1 MVKAVKAWAPNRQ
14 DVIWIDCNPRRGQQM
29 RDGHSALVL
38 SPKVFNERASLDIR
52 LRMTTA
58 AYSADNPFAEAVGAA
73 GRGREAGRTSDLL
86 CHQPK
91 SFDWRLGSGVPHPM
105 KRIPDARFA
114 EVLAVLNQ
122 ILQLA

>member
-29 RDGHSALVL
+29 RDGRSALVL
-38 SPKVFNERASLDIR
+38 SPKVFNERASLVIR

-73 GRGREAGRTSDLL
+73 GGARPGEPVTCSAISPNPLT
-86 CHQPK
+86 
-91 SFDWRLGSGVPHPM
+91 GVWAAAYHI
-105 KRIPDARFA
+105 R
-114 EVLAVLNQ
+114 
-122 ILQLA
+122 